1 MSVAL
6 SATNQETLG
15 EERLGVGGGER
26 LGSPASALGLRSVQA
41 PRSRVE
47 ARHEGQARAG
57 AELGSLGGSSC
68 RFLTQRRHR
77 NSRGMWEPVSV
88 GLKAVKIDSCLI
100 KVMKKYLVGIEMILS
115 RQSNN
120 IIVGIVWGR

>member
-26 LGSPASALGLRSVQA
+26 LGSPASTLGLQSVQA

-57 AELGSLGGSSC
+57 VALGSSGGSNC

-77 NSRGMWEPVSV
+77 TLV
-88 GLKAVKIDSCLI
+88 GCGSQGQLACSASGCLKAVKIDESCL
-100 KVMKKYLVGIEMILS
+100 KMVMKKYLVGIEMILS
-115 RQSNN
+115 RQ
-120 IIVGIVWGR
+120 